1 MKSSTFIFITWK
13 KRGNNEIMTQFG
25 RGNISRDIISNVVIN
40 FLSNTRVSLVN
51 HIRGEDLIRLT
62 RFLIMFIWDN
72 WWGGI
77 QDNNSNFKATIKI
90 KRKRNGS
97 SSFWKVERWMFV
109 ILFFKFSLIYLF
121 IYLYLKLIVCTFEN
135 CNRLIWKNIH

>member
-72 WWGGI
+72 
-77 QDNNSNFKATIKI
+77 
-90 KRKRNGS
+90 
-97 SSFWKVERWMFV
+97 
-109 ILFFKFSLIYLF
+109 
-121 IYLYLKLIVCTFEN
+121 
-135 CNRLIWKNIH
+135 

>member
-90 KRKRNGS
+90 KRKKNGS
-97 SSFWKVERWMFV
+97 SSFMKGWKGGCL
-109 ILFFKFSLIYLF
+109 LFYFLNFLLF